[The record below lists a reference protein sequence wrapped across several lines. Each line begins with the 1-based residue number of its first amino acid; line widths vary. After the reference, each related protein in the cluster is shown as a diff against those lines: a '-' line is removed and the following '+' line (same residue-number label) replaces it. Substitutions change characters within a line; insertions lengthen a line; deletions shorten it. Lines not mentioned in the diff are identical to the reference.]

1 MLLRQRNILFNFWIF
16 IQKPLKFAGRFH
28 LVRELFH
35 DLLGDVIQLV
45 WASGFRRFIAALPTE
60 RGRSDHYSLFAL
72 IERWMDTTH
81 TFHTRVGELTISPM
95 SFSAITGLAFG
106 GTPVPFDIGY
116 CYLSE
121 GARGQYVRDLL
132 GFLPAWKNRKNVVLS
147 SLVESFKRLPTTTPR
162 QIIQKAR
169 CFLLIL
175 LGTTLFCE
183 TGHEVSIALL
193 SPLRDLDQVATFDWG
208 SAALSYLYYRLDTVC
223 RGAVTMCG
231 FWHVLHVGSF
241 HPFHHFHPLHHF
253 LLLMYFFSDLGYWD
267 WTHSRL

>member
-1 MLLRQRNILFNFWIF
+1 M
-16 IQKPLKFAGRFH
+16 
-28 LVRELFH
+28 VRELFH
-35 DLLGDVIQLV
+35 DLPGDVVHIV

-60 RGRSDHYSLFAL
+60 RGRSDHYSLFSL

-81 TFHTRVGELTISPM
+81 MFHTRVGELTISPM
-95 SFSAITGLAFG
+95 SFSAITGIAFG
-106 GTPVPFDIGY
+106 GTPVLFDISY

-132 GFLPAWKNRKNVVLS
+132 GFLPVWKNQKNAVLS

-193 SPLRDLDQVATFDWG
+193 GPLHDLDRVATFDWG
-208 SAALSYLYYRLDTVC
+208 SAALSYLYY
-223 RGAVTMCG
+223 
-231 FWHVLHVGSF
+231 
-241 HPFHHFHPLHHF
+241 
-253 LLLMYFFSDLGYWD
+253 
-267 WTHSRL
+267 